1 MVPRAAGRSPRP
13 PSGNGRRVSRLWGS
27 GGAYQAWADHLERW
41 ARGERPDAGQ
51 LPVLA
56 PADFSAE
63 TWQRLAVRLTGA
75 LSAVL
80 QTWADALTAAVSADG
95 GDEFAAGRA
104 LAQARHGLRGIRAL
118 AGHPGLPADVRSQL
132 VRLVDG
138 QVRKAQ
144 QDLERM
150 VRRDAAAATAPHRIE
165 ARLRTLRENP
175 LTAVLT
181 EDAGRQPDAAG
192 WDYDPAA
199 PPRRRI
205 VRP

>member
-1 MVPRAAGRSPRP
+1 M
-13 PSGNGRRVSRLWGS
+13 NRLWGS

-41 ARGERPDAGQ
+41 ARGEQPAPGQ
-51 LPVLA
+51 LPALA

-63 TWQRLAVRLTGA
+63 TWQRLAARLTAA
-75 LSAVL
+75 LSAGL
-80 QTWADALTAAVSADG
+80 QTWADALTAAVSADND
-95 GDEFAAGRA
+95 DEFAVGRA

-118 AGHPGLPADVRSQL
+118 AGHPGLPGDMRARLIQ
-132 VRLVDG
+132 LVDG
-138 QVRKAQ
+138 QVAKAQ

-150 VRRDAAAATAPHRIE
+150 VRRDAAAATDPHRIE
-165 ARLRTLRENP
+165 ARLRTLRDNS
-175 LTAVLT
+175 LTAVLA

-199 PPRRRI
+199 PPRRRV